1 MLLELFVQIISEPCF
16 SILRTK
22 EQLGYIVF
30 SGVRR
35 SNGTQGLRIIVQSDR
50 HPKYVDERV
59 EAFLE
64 SMGEYIA
71 NMSPENFENHKEA
84 LAAQRLE
91 KPKQMSSQ
99 SAIYWAEITS
109 QQYNFD
115 RANIEVAYLRTI
127 TKEDILG
134 FYKDLLHVDA
144 PHRHKL
150 SVHVVSKAEGGAGT
164 IAHDDSFDSLEA
176 NKDIKDP
183 LKIENITKFKS
194 TQSLFP
200 LLQPYIN
207 LKMNGTKAKL

>member
-35 SNGTQGLRIIVQSDR
+35 SNGTQGLRVIVQSDR
-50 HPKYVDERV
+50 HPSYVDERV

-64 SMGEYIA
+64 SMGEYIVE
-71 NMSPENFENHKEA
+71 MSQENFEKHKES
-84 LAAQRLE
+84 LAALKLE

-115 RANIEVAYLRTI
+115 RANIEVAYLKTI
-127 TKEDILG
+127 TKDNVLD
-134 FYKDLLHVDA
+134 FYKNLIQKNA
-144 PHRHKL
+144 SRRHKL
-150 SVHVVSKAEGGAGT
+150 AVHVVSKADGGAGT
-164 IAHDDSFDSLEA
+164 LPVEDNNETGVDPESCNEPD
-176 NKDIKDP
+176 KIK
-183 LKIENITKFKS
+183 NITKFKS
-194 TQSLFP
+194 AQSLFP

-207 LKMNGTKAKL
+207 LNFNGTRSKL